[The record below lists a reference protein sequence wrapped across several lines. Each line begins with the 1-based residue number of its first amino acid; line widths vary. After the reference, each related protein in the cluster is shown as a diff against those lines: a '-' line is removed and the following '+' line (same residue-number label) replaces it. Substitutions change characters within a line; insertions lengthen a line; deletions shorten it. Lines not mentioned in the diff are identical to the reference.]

1 MEVDD
6 KGTLDFALDMR
17 IQRDPE
23 RGILKLSQKQYVD
36 DLLAEYEITTI
47 RHSPA
52 PVEDLREEDF
62 LQVPIVVSLK
72 QVVPRD
78 VYIGR
83 ECFQGEFKLTE
94 SKWKNPF
101 RMRDYNNDR
110 KTVLNLYRNYVENT
124 PELMVSLEELSGKRL
139 FCWCSPEPCQ

>member
-1 MEVDD
+1 DD

-23 RGILKLSQKQYVD
+23 MQYVE

-62 LQVPIVVSLK
+62 LQAPFVVSLK
-72 QVVPRD
+72 QVVMEGPRD

-83 ECFQGEFKLTE
+83 ECFQGEFKLPE

-101 RMRDYNNDR
+101 RMRDYNND
-110 KTVLNLYRNYVENT
+110 
-124 PELMVSLEELSGKRL
+124 
-139 FCWCSPEPCQ
+139 